1 MEFEPQKG
9 VTLVDINKEMRE
21 AYLQYSMSVIVGRA
35 LPDVRDGLKP
45 VHRRILFAQHELSNT
60 HDKPYKKSARVVG
73 DVIGKYHPHGDV
85 AVYETMV
92 RMAQDFSLRYPLTD
106 GQGNFGSIDGDS
118 AAASRYTEVRMTRL
132 AEELLAD
139 IEKETVPFGPNYD
152 DSLEIP
158 LVLPAKY
165 PNLLVNGSS
174 GIAVG
179 MATNIPP
186 HNLGEV
192 IDGCIHVINNPDCSI
207 DDLMVHIQGPDFPS
221 YGVIAGREGIHQA
234 YKKGRGVISLKAVAE
249 IVQNKD
255 REEIIITEIP
265 YQVNKAKLIE
275 TIADLVR
282 DKVIEGIS
290 DIRDESSR
298 EGMRIVVILK
308 RAENASVILN
318 RLYKFTQMQVSF
330 GIIMLAL
337 DAKNQPVTFDL
348 KKMLEAFVDHRRD
361 VVTKRSIFELK
372 RAQERAHILEGLK
385 KALDHIEEVIK
396 TIRAA
401 KETHAAREALMEKF
415 EFSERQ
421 AQAILEMRLQRLT
434 GLERDKI
441 INELNELLKT
451 IEWLRFILADVR
463 EIYKIIVNEL
473 EDIRKRFADPR
484 RTEIQGDM
492 SDLEDEDLI
501 ADEAMVVTITNTG
514 YIKRIATDE
523 YRVQKRGGKG
533 LKGMETREEDYVT
546 NIFTASTKTMLLIF
560 TDKGKLYWCK
570 VHKLPL
576 TNRTSKGKAIA
587 NVVQLAPNEKVRAIL
602 PVDQFEEN
610 KNVVMLTE
618 KGIIKKTTLDSFS
631 NPRTAGVIA
640 LTTDL
645 DDAIV
650 DCKISDGKSDIFIAT
665 KEGMSIRFNENDVR
679 TVGRV
684 ARGVKAITL
693 AKDDIVVGMEILVKG
708 STDTMLMV
716 TQSGYGKRTELE
728 EYRIQSRGGVGIIT
742 QKTTDRVGLVI
753 GVRKVTATQEV
764 ILSTDRGQVIRMKV
778 SDISVLGR
786 NTQGVRLI
794 NISEKE
800 EVVKSLAVVDDED
813 ITVLG
818 APSDGAATAPVVDSK
833 ADSESDPAG
842 GEEDVH

>member
-1 MEFEPQKG
+1 MEFDPQKG
-9 VTLVDINKEMRE
+9 VTIVDINKEMRE

-118 AAASRYTEVRMTRL
+118 AAASRYTEVRMTKL

-192 IDGCIHVINNPDCSI
+192 VDGCIHLINNPDCSI
-207 DDLMVHIQGPDFPS
+207 DDLMLHIQGPDFPS

-298 EGMRIVVILK
+298 EGMRIVIILK

-401 KETHAAREALMEKF
+401 KETHAAREALMQNF
-415 EFSERQ
+415 DFSERQ

-441 INELNELLKT
+441 INELAELLKT
-451 IEWLRFILADVR
+451 IEWLKFILSDVR
-463 EIYKIIVNEL
+463 EIYKIIAAEL
-473 EDIRKRFADPR
+473 EDIKKRFADPR
-484 RTEIQGDM
+484 RTEIQGGMD
-492 SDLEDEDLI
+492 DIEDEDLI

-514 YIKRIATDE
+514 YIKRIAIDE
-523 YRVQKRGGKG
+523 YRLQKRGGKG

-576 TNRTSKGKAIA
+576 TNRVSKGKAIA

-602 PVDQFEEN
+602 PIDEFEEN
-610 KNVVMLTE
+610 KSVVMLTE

-631 NPRTAGVIA
+631 NPRAAGLIA

-645 DDAIV
+645 DDAII

-693 AKDDIVVGMEILVKG
+693 AKDDIVVGMEILEKG

-716 TQSGYGKRTELE
+716 TQSGYGKRTELD

-742 QKTTDRVGLVI
+742 QKTTDRVGLVV

-764 ILSTDRGQVIRMKV
+764 ILSTDKGQVIRMKV

-800 EVVKSLAVVDDED
+800 EVVKSLAVVDEEN
-813 ITVLG
+813 IA
-818 APSDGAATAPVVDSK
+818 APGAASASTGVEAEGVTADEVKPGVPD
-833 ADSESDPAG
+833 
-842 GEEDVH
+842 EDVH